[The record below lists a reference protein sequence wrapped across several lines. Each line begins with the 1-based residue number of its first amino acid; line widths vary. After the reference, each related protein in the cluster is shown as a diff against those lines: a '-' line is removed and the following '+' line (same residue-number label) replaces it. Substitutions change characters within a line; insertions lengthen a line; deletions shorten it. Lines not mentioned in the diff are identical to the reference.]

1 VLIIVRPPSLLDGGI
16 VSVYME
22 NEHVIFWDYHTMG

>member
-1 VLIIVRPPSLLDGGI
+1 VLLIVRPPSLLDGDI

-22 NEHVIFWDYHTMG
+22 NEHVSVWDYHTMG